1 MKEYLIGAGGWA
13 YYQIASLHPLV
24 AYSRAFNFVE
34 VNTTFYQTPSLTEA
48 QRWRKLVPQD
58 FHFAVRANHAITHT
72 YKFQPTEQALEAF
85 EKMKQICTTLDA
97 DVLHLQAPPSL
108 KMTQAT
114 IANIND
120 LLDSVKLEKTR
131 LALEIRGTSTSKL
144 PAQLV
149 KTMQDHGVIHCID
162 LSKGETPAYE
172 SNVLYSRLFGK
183 GNHNIY
189 QPTDEELAE
198 IDHTASNSKAEKVV
212 MSFHFV
218 RMYKDAARL
227 KVYKQTGKF
236 PQVTGSTGLSSLEEV
251 LSEDAS
257 FPATKQE
264 LVHTQ
269 GWKLFDLGSTERTRA
284 EAFLE
289 KLPEKTYSS
298 VGEVAR
304 ELQAL
309 ER

>member
-13 YYQIASLHPLV
+13 YYQIPGLHPLV

-58 FHFAVRANHAITHT
+58 FHFTVRANRTITHT
-72 YKFQPTEQALEAF
+72 HKFQPTEEALKTF

-97 DVLHLQAPPSL
+97 DVLHMQAPQSL

-114 IANIND
+114 IANING
-120 LLDSVKLEKTR
+120 LLDSVKLEKAR
-131 LALEIRGTSTSKL
+131 LSLEIRGTPTSKL
-144 PAQLV
+144 PSQLV
-149 KTMQDHGVIHCID
+149 KTMQDHDVIHCID

-172 SNVLYSRLFGK
+172 SDVLYSRLFGK

-189 QPTDEELAE
+189 QPTDGELAE
-198 IDHTASNSKAEKVV
+198 IDHKASNSKAEKAV

-218 RMYKDAARL
+218 RMYNDAARL
-227 KVYKQTGKF
+227 KVYKQTGEF
-236 PQVTGSTGLSSLEEV
+236 PQVTGTTGLRSLEEI

-257 FPATKQE
+257 FPITKQE
-264 LVHTQ
+264 LVLSQ
-269 GWKLFDLGSTERTRA
+269 GWKLFDLNHSERTRA
-284 EAFLE
+284 ETFLE

-298 VGEVAR
+298 VDEITH
-304 ELQAL
+304 ELQTL
-309 ER
+309 MV